1 MLNFI
6 DYMCCNFNYP
16 VMCTKYLQSLLMW
29 IAGLSIGLLPRH
41 LLHVLVRD
49 NIPV

>member
-16 VMCTKYLQSLLMW
+16 V
-29 IAGLSIGLLPRH
+29 I
-41 LLHVLVRD
+41 VLNTCRVCWCG
-49 NIPV
+49 